1 MYCEPM
7 NYSAQ
12 LELEKKKLTI
22 SDTSIDPDVT
32 KRWFKRLYPIIK
44 EQKNAFLI
52 TAFCGITGLAI
63 QVSVPMV
70 MREAIDKALTDGTG
84 KITSYVW
91 GLLVMAIC
99 AFALRFTYRF
109 LLFKTAYRIETQLR
123 SLIFKHLTKLSF
135 SFFDRIASGEVI
147 SRANSDI
154 RSIQLLLAFGPLAI
168 LSIFSFLLAFAL
180 MLSIHIPLTLVTISC
195 MPFVYIL
202 AQKMRDRVFPLS
214 WVTQGRM
221 ADLAMV
227 VDENI
232 NGSRIVKSFAVEK
245 DQIKLLAQMA
255 QRLRW
260 SSTALVDARARF
272 NPLIESLPR
281 LGMAGILMYGG
292 WLSINDRIGIGA
304 LIAFSS
310 YVIIISVPFRMLG
323 FVLLQTQR
331 AAASSLR
338 IFEILD
344 EEPGVVNKPSAK
356 RIVSPAG
363 NLSFR
368 NVSFSYPN
376 DENPIVLD
384 DFNLEIKAGETI
396 ALVGRTGCGKSTVAR
411 LLPRFY
417 DVSGGSILLDG
428 TDIRDLLL
436 EDLRTHINVIP
447 DEPFLFSD
455 SIRNN
460 IAFGKPNAKESEI
473 IDAAKAA
480 QADNFINH
488 LENGYEEVVGERG
501 YTLSGGQRQRV
512 VLARTL
518 LSNPKILVLDDSTS
532 SIDVET
538 ESLIHTSLK
547 KLLQNRTTLVIAHR
561 LSTISLA
568 DRVILMEA
576 GKVKVEGTH
585 EYLLRN
591 SPEYESILSSG
602 LTREAP

>member
-168 LSIFSFLLAFAL
+168 LSIFSFLLAFAF

>member
-1 MYCEPM
+1 MDYPT
-7 NYSAQ
+7 Q
-12 LELEKKKLTI
+12 LELEKQKFTI
-22 SDTSIDPDVT
+22 SDTSIDPDVK
-32 KRWFKRLYPIIK
+32 KRWFKRLYPLIK
-44 EQKNAFLI
+44 EQKNSFLL
-52 TAFCGITGLAI
+52 TAFCGISGLAI

-70 MREAIDKALTDGTG
+70 MREAIDNALTDGTG
-84 KITSYVW
+84 KIASYVW
-91 GLLVMAIC
+91 GLLAMAII

-123 SLIFKHLTKLSF
+123 SLIFKRLTKLSF

-154 RSIQLLLAFGPLAI
+154 RSIQLLLAFGPLAV
-168 LSIFSFLLAFAL
+168 LSIFSFLLAFIF
-180 MLSIHIPLTLVTISC
+180 MLSIHIPLPLVTISC

-214 WVTQGRM
+214 WVTQGRT

-232 NGSRIVKSFAVEK
+232 NGSRIVKSFAAEK

-260 SSTALVDARARF
+260 SSTALIDARARF

-310 YVIIISVPFRMLG
+310 YVIMISVPFRMLG
-323 FVLLQTQR
+323 FVLLQAQR

-344 EEPGVVNKPSAK
+344 EKPDVVDKPSAK
-356 RIVSPAG
+356 RIISPAG
-363 NLSFR
+363 NLTFR
-368 NVSFSYPN
+368 NVTFSYPN
-376 DENPIVLD
+376 DENLIILD
-384 DFNLEIKAGETI
+384 DFNLEINAGETI

-417 DVSGGSILLDG
+417 DVTGGSILLDG
-428 TDIRDLLL
+428 TDIRDLVL

-447 DEPFLFSD
+447 DEPFLFAD

-460 IAFGKPNAKESEI
+460 IAFGKPDAKESEI
-473 IDAAKAA
+473 IDVAKAA
-480 QADNFINH
+480 QADSFINH
-488 LENGYEEVVGERG
+488 LENGYEQVVGERG

-512 VLARTL
+512 VVARTL

-538 ESLIHTSLK
+538 ESLIHASLK

-576 GKVKVEGTH
+576 GKVKAQGTH
-585 EYLLRN
+585 EYLLEN

-602 LTREAP
+602 LTRKVK